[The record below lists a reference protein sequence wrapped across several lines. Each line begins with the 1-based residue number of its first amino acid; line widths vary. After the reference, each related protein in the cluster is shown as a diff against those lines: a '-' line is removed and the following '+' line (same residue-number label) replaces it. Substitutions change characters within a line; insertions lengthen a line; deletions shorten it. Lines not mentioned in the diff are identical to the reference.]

1 VLPRDSTLISLTA
14 FCLQNKWEHISTR
27 ALDLVVDHLNTLN
40 DLTPKINCKG
50 RSGVDPNLIFGVD
63 SKLFLDAGSQGNN
76 NMTHTDEVETLTI
89 YGGPSKDLPH
99 AHEHEH
105 HSTAENSENGQGG
118 EATGNETDEG
128 DIIDIEDFTK
138 ALDGISKESVWRVK
152 GFVRLNEGVH
162 ILNWAFG
169 RFDLMKVEGE
179 MTGSVRFTVMGERGE
194 VRRASRKFAAV
205 IHADV
210 L

>member
-1 VLPRDSTLISLTA
+1 
-14 FCLQNKWEHISTR
+14 
-27 ALDLVVDHLNTLN
+27 LDLVVDHLNTLN

-63 SKLFLDAGSQGNN
+63 SKLFLDAGSQGNS

-89 YGGPSKDLPH
+89 YGGSSKDLPH
-99 AHEHEH
+99 AHHEH
-105 HSTAENSENGQGG
+105 HSTAENSENGQDG
-118 EATGNETDEG
+118 EATGNGTD
-128 DIIDIEDFTK
+128 DDNIIDVDDLTK
-138 ALDGISKESVWRVK
+138 ALDGLSKESVWRVK
-152 GFVRLNEGVH
+152 GFVRLNQGVH

-169 RFDLMKVEGE
+169 RFDLTKVEGE

-194 VRRASRKFAAV
+194 VRRASRKFAAAV
-205 IHADV
+205 HADV